1 MTTEFTRAMARAT
14 ASVRAQNLSEATA
27 ILQAA
32 LAGSFQSGGL
42 EPGTVQPDAPRAGTG
57 FRIAPDVEDAETVG
71 EGTSPRPWPGASGHR
86 SLREVVDLLRAG
98 REAFEGLDLSLPGGI
113 GRPAAPPLPEGATFT
128 WRNHASAA
136 GSRRY
141 RLFVPSCPPAELQG
155 LVLML
160 HGCKQTPD
168 DFAAGTGMNA
178 LAEAE
183 RLLVAYPEQPGGA
196 NISGCWNWFEPA
208 HQGRDSGEPAIL
220 AALARELAA
229 EFGLPSGRI
238 FAAGLSAGGAMAA
251 VLAETYPDV
260 FAAVGIHSGLPY
272 GAASDMASA
281 FAAMRGQGMA
291 RASRQAGPGPRVI
304 VFHGDADH
312 TVHVGNAEAIVARLR
327 TTGARAEQDAGTE
340 GGRGWQRTRLAGPDG
355 RPQVEFWRIAGA
367 GHAWS
372 GGHPSGSF
380 TDAGGPSASAEML
393 RFFGET
399 LPAGA

>member
-1 MTTEFTRAMARAT
+1 MTTDFTQAMARAT
-14 ASVRAQNLSEATA
+14 ASVRAQNLTEATA

-32 LAGSFQSGGL
+32 LAGRFLPEGA
-42 EPGTVQPDAPRAGTG
+42 EPATPQPRGPRAGPG
-57 FRIAPDVEDAETVG
+57 FRLATDVEDAETIG
-71 EGTSPRPWPGASGHR
+71 EGEPRPWPAAAGRR

-98 REAFEGLDLSLPGGI
+98 RDAFDGLDLALPGGI
-113 GRPAAPPLPEGATFT
+113 GRPAAPPLPEGTSFT
-128 WRNHASAA
+128 WRSHASPA

-141 RLFVPSCPPAELQG
+141 RLFVPSCPPAELKG

-160 HGCKQTPD
+160 HGCKQSPD

-178 LAEAE
+178 LAEAHGMV
-183 RLLVAYPEQPGGA
+183 VAYPEQPGGA
-196 NISGCWNWFEPA
+196 NISACWNWFEPA

-220 AALARELAA
+220 AGLARELAA
-229 EFGLPSGRI
+229 EFGLPSDRI

-272 GAASDMASA
+272 GAARDVASA

-291 RASRQAGPGPRVI
+291 QAPRGTGPGPRVI

-312 TVHVGNAEAIVARLR
+312 TVHVGNADAIVARLR
-327 TTGARAEQDAGTE
+327 TTGAATEHETGTD
-340 GGRGWQRTRLAGPDG
+340 GGRGWQRIRLAGPDG
-355 RPQVEFWRIAGA
+355 RPQVESWRIAGA

-393 RFFGET
+393 RFFGEA
-399 LPAGA
+399 LPTGA

>member
-1 MTTEFTRAMARAT
+1 MTTDFTRALARAT

-32 LAGSFQSGGL
+32 LAGR
-42 EPGTVQPDAPRAGTG
+42 VQPDDSASGTPQPGRTPAPAG

-71 EGTSPRPWPGASGHR
+71 EGAPGLRPAPSGRR
-86 SLREVVDLLRAG
+86 SLRDVVDLLRAG
-98 REAFEGLDLSLPGGI
+98 RDAFEGMDLSLPGGI
-113 GRPAAPPLPEGATFT
+113 GRPAAPPLPAGASFT
-128 WRNHASAA
+128 WRTHASSA

-141 RLFVPSCPPAELQG
+141 RLFVPSCPPAELEG

-160 HGCKQTPD
+160 HGCKQNPD

-178 LAEAE
+178 LAEA
-183 RLLVAYPEQPGGA
+183 RRMIVAYPEQPGGA

-208 HQGRDSGEPAIL
+208 HQGRETGEPAIL
-220 AALARELAA
+220 AALARELAG

-251 VLAETYPDV
+251 VLAETHPDV

-272 GAASDMASA
+272 GAASDLASA
-281 FAAMRGQGMA
+281 FAAMRGQGTA
-291 RASRQAGPGPRVI
+291 RPPRQAGTAPRVI

-327 TTGARAEQDAGTE
+327 TAGAPAERDTGTE
-340 GGRGWQRTRLAGPDG
+340 GGRGWQRTRLAAPDG
-355 RPQVEFWRIAGA
+355 SPQVELWRIAGA

-393 RFFGET
+393 RFFGEGQKS
-399 LPAGA
+399 AA